1 MDKQIVTI
9 TLAVIG
15 AFSSLIIGWFLSMVI
30 IKFIEDTFHTAKRWY
45 KYKHRFDK
53 SPTAKCYCR
62 DCIYYRSFDGYCHRT
77 NFHYPDNG
85 FCSSAIP
92 SKNENQSLEE

>member
-9 TLAVIG
+9 TLVVIG
-15 AFSSLIIGWFLSMVI
+15 AFSSLGIGWFLSMVI
-30 IKFIEDTFHTAKRWY
+30 IEFIADTFHTAKRWY
-45 KYKHRFDK
+45 KYKYRFDK
-53 SPTAKCYCR
+53 SPTAKCYCI
-62 DCIYYRSFDGYCHRT
+62 DCIYYRSCDGYCHKT

>member
-1 MDKQIVTI
+1 MIKNFIVI
-9 TLAVIG
+9 SASIG
-15 AFSSLIIGWFLSMVI
+15 AVCLMLIAWGILFVVTYLVNDKI
-30 IKFIEDTFHTAKRWY
+30 CKAKRQY

-53 SPTAKCYCR
+53 PPTSKCYCI
-62 DCIYYRSFDGYCHRT
+62 DCVYYRSVDEYCHKYG
-77 NFHYPDNG
+77 FHFPDNG